1 MTNFALESTFTYYL
15 YDKTHYYSRGAVVGV
30 SLSNSE

>member
-1 MTNFALESTFTYYL
+1 MTNFAPESTFTYYL

-30 SLSNSE
+30 FFI